1 MTNIIAL
8 RDRWFT
14 IEELA
19 ERQGISTR
27 TVYRRLKAGAVE
39 ARETEEGT
47 RYRLT
52 PTDTTDSPT
61 DSDRVTDSHD
71 TPTDSP
77 TDTLE
82 ALTGSPDRR
91 TDTTDRTLVTDTTD
105 TALVTLCHRLEAL
118 ATDKGRLQ
126 AELARLTE
134 ELAEWQAFALT
145 AVEEVE
151 RLRGE
156 LR

>member
-19 ERQGISTR
+19 AREGVSTR
-27 TVYRRLKAGAVE
+27 TVYRRLKAGTVE

-71 TPTDSP
+71 TATDSP

-91 TDTTDRTLVTDTTD
+91 TDTTD

>member
-27 TVYRRLKAGAVE
+27 TVYRRLKAGTVE

-52 PTDTTDSPT
+52 PTDRAT

-126 AELARLTE
+126 AERDQLAA
-134 ELAEWQAFALT
+134 ELAEWKRFALE

-151 RLRGE
+151 RLRGY
-156 LR
+156 